1 MRFVLVIVRHASL
14 HPSFLCLPHFLVSHD
29 SSHIIRSS
37 HPLTVSW
44 QPKLL
49 RALEL
54 EPVEDPAFHPARQA
68 ALARLADA
76 GNPHACYRLAM
87 GWAFHPRSLRER
99 SAPMEDAL
107 HLLRRAMELD
117 VAPSLRADAAYELWL
132 LTRRRTDL
140 SEYSAHLLALATAS
154 GNVPARFAAHRTHPE
169 IRRPATFETSPEYQ
183 AVQTFLVAAAFDAS
197 PMDPAHV
204 AYCRNPGCGRWGVRA
219 RGAPASR
226 RGTSGPS
233 RPTFPAALPGRGR
246 SQLPHTILLTLL
258 PGHPLAH
265 SPCRV
270 RHGDGSARA
279 WPTLIRLRE

>member
-219 RGAPASR
+219 REVRRRADGGLPVLHAPPSLPRCQGVAGASCRTRYCSR
-226 RGTSGPS
+226 YCQ
-233 RPTFPAALPGRGR
+233 AI
-246 SQLPHTILLTLL
+246 H
-258 PGHPLAH
+258 
-265 SPCRV
+265 
-270 RHGDGSARA
+270 
-279 WPTLIRLRE
+279 WPTHRAECGMVMGPHGLGLP